1 MHDPYDLQRFV
12 DAQEPTFERAIAE
25 LRAGHKHS
33 HWMWFIF
40 PQLEGLGH
48 SEMACRYAITDRQE
62 ALAYLAH
69 PLLGPR
75 LETSTRAVI
84 ELQGHTPREIF
95 GTPDDLKLRSCMTL
109 FACVAPEQEFF
120 QQVLDGFYQGRGD
133 AKTLAL
139 LGEDTDL

>member
-1 MHDPYDLQRFV
+1 MQDLYDLQRFV
-12 DAQEPTFERAIAE
+12 DAQEPTFDRAMEE
-25 LRAGHKHS
+25 LRAGHKRS

-48 SEMACRYAITDRQE
+48 SEMAWRYAICDRKE

-75 LETSTRAVI
+75 LETAARAVI
-84 ELQGHTPREIF
+84 ELQGRTAREIF

-109 FACVAPEQEFF
+109 FACVAPEREVF
-120 QQVLDGFYQGRGD
+120 QQVLDGFYGGQGD
-133 AKTLAL
+133 PKTHSL
-139 LGEDTDL
+139 LGEEASD

>member
-12 DAQEPTFERAIAE
+12 DAQEPTFERAMQE
-25 LRAGHKHS
+25 LRAGHKRS

-48 SEMACRYAITDRQE
+48 SEMAWRYAITDRQE

-75 LETSTRAVI
+75 LEAGARAVL
-84 ELQGHTPREIF
+84 ESQGRTAREIF

-109 FACVAPEQEFF
+109 FASVAPQREVF

-133 AKTLAL
+133 VKTLAL
-139 LGEDTDL
+139 LGEETDL

>member
-12 DAQEPTFERAIAE
+12 DAQESTFDRAME
-25 LRAGHKHS
+25 QLRAGHKRS

-48 SEMACRYAITDRQE
+48 SEMACRYAITCREE

-75 LETSTRAVI
+75 LEACAQAVVQ
-84 ELQGHTPREIF
+84 LKGHTAREVF
-95 GTPDDLKLRSCMTL
+95 GAPDNLKLRSCMTL
-109 FACVAPEQEFF
+109 FGSVAPERQVFQE
-120 QQVLDGFYQGRGD
+120 VLDGFYEGRGD
-133 AKTLAL
+133 EHTLAL
-139 LGEDTDL
+139 LGI